1 MPEWAA
7 CREIKETTVMKLF
20 SRAEG
25 PGRRRSLV
33 GRLALSVGL
42 LLPVAASFGV
52 FAAVFS
58 SAPASAS
65 IPASE
70 ATGDVYVPVTPVR
83 VADTRANSGFQG
95 AGDTLS
101 SGQILTIRVAGLP
114 SDGVP
119 SNAVAVVL
127 NITAVDPSTAGYLTA
142 YAAGQTTPFAST
154 VNFIAGQTIANEA
167 TITLGNNGVTSGYV
181 SILNHVGLTDVV
193 VDVQGF
199 YLDAPALPVG
209 VYFPVSYPNP
219 VTGTLD
225 NAPIRV
231 LDTRQNSGQQ
241 DAGQTLGPDQQLTF
255 YPGTST
261 FAPSLTL
268 VPANAIAVVLNLT
281 EADSTASSFLTAWAT
296 GVAQPLASDVN
307 FLAGQTIANRVIVPY
322 NSATQTISVYNWAG
336 STDVVADLDGY
347 FADPPLGVEPTL
359 CPVTTAAANQTTL
372 SFTATGGTFTLNYN
386 GNTTGTIPYNAS
398 AAAVLSDL
406 QAAPTY
412 FPTTGVSA
420 TGGPLGTAPVVIT
433 YASGALTITGN
444 LAGLTGGTNTV
455 TTVALPAVY
464 PSTCPGF
471 YIGSYYYG
479 LTAPA
484 RIADTRANSGE
495 PYTLST
501 LGALSILDIDVPGD
515 VWGPATGYNAP
526 ANFDGVDVNVTV
538 TNTTGSSFLTIFPAQ
553 GGIGLA
559 QLTTYPT
566 SDINWVPGWIISN
579 GDIVTTVASFPF
591 TSMDVFNWS
600 GNVDVVVDVYGYFA
614 PI

>member
-1 MPEWAA
+1 
-7 CREIKETTVMKLF
+7 MKLF
-20 SRAEG
+20 SRGSAQG
-25 PGRRRSLV
+25 PGKRRSLA

-70 ATGDVYVPVTPVR
+70 AAGTTYFPVTPVR
-83 VADTRANSGFQG
+83 IADTRANSGFQG

-119 SNAVAVVL
+119 AGATAVVL
-127 NITAVDPSTAGYLTA
+127 NITAVNPSSAGYLTA
-142 YAAGQTTPFAST
+142 YASGQTTPFAST

-167 TITLGNNGVTSGYV
+167 TITLGNNGVTGGYV

-193 VDVQGF
+193 VDVQG
-199 YLDAPALPVG
+199 YYVATLSAL
-209 VYFPVSYPNP
+209 YFPVSYPNP
-219 VTGTLD
+219 VTGSLD

-261 FAPSLTL
+261 FAPNLTL
-268 VPANAIAVVLNLT
+268 VPDDATAVVLNLT

-322 NSATQTISVYNWAG
+322 NSTTQTISVYNWAG

-347 FADPPLGVEPTL
+347 FADSVLEPTL
-359 CPVTTAAANQTTL
+359 CPVTTATANQTTL

-433 YASGALTITGN
+433 YAEGALTITGN

-455 TTVALPAVY
+455 TTVSLPAVY

-471 YIGSYYYG
+471 YPGSFYYG

-515 VWGPATGYNAP
+515 VWGPATGFNAP
-526 ANFDGVDVNVTV
+526 ADYDGVDVNVTV
-538 TNTTGSSFLTIFPAQ
+538 TNTTASSFLTIFPAQ

-614 PI
+614 PVF

>member
-1 MPEWAA
+1 
-7 CREIKETTVMKLF
+7 MKLF

-322 NSATQTISVYNWAG
+322 DSTTQTISVYNWAG

-347 FADPPLGVEPTL
+347 FADSVLEPTL
-359 CPVTTAAANQTTL
+359 CPVTTATANQTTL

-433 YASGALTITGN
+433 YAEGALTITGN

-455 TTVALPAVY
+455 TTVSLPAVY

-471 YIGSYYYG
+471 YPGSFYYG

-515 VWGPATGYNAP
+515 VWGPATGFNAP
-526 ANFDGVDVNVTV
+526 ADYDGVDVNVTV
-538 TNTTGSSFLTIFPAQ
+538 TNTTASSFLTIFPAQ

-614 PI
+614 PVF

>member
-1 MPEWAA
+1 M
-7 CREIKETTVMKLF
+7 
-20 SRAEG
+20 
-25 PGRRRSLV
+25 
-33 GRLALSVGL
+33 ALSVGL

-52 FAAVFS
+52 FAAAFS

-70 ATGDVYVPVTPVR
+70 VGGTAYTPVTPTR
-83 VADTRANSGFQG
+83 IADTRANSGFQG

-101 SGQILTIRVAGLP
+101 SGQILTVRVAGLP
-114 SDGVP
+114 GDGIP
-119 SNAVAVVL
+119 IGATAVVL
-127 NITAVDPSTAGYLTA
+127 NITAVNPSNAGYLTA

-193 VDVQGF
+193 VDVQG
-199 YLDAPALPVG
+199 YYAPNGVSLRFNGQASAL
-209 VYFPVSYPNP
+209 YFPVSYPNP

-241 DAGQTLGPDQQLTF
+241 DAGQTLGPDQQITF

-261 FAPSLTL
+261 FAPNLTL
-268 VPANAIAVVLNLT
+268 VPANATAVVLNLT

-322 NSATQTISVYNWAG
+322 NSLTQTISVYNWAG

-347 FADPPLGVEPTL
+347 FSSNGLQPTL
-359 CPVTTAAANQTTL
+359 CPVTTPAENQTTL
-372 SFTATGGTFTLNYN
+372 SFTATGGTFTLTYN

-433 YASGALTITGN
+433 YAAGALTITGN

-471 YIGSYYYG
+471 YPGSFYYG

-515 VWGPATGYNAP
+515 VWGPATGFNVP
-526 ANFDGVDVNVTV
+526 ANDDGVDINVTV

-579 GDIVTTVASFPF
+579 GDIVTETASFPF
-591 TSMDVFNWS
+591 SSIDVFNWS
-600 GNVDVVVDVYGYFA
+600 GNVDVVVDVYGYYV

>member
-1 MPEWAA
+1 
-7 CREIKETTVMKLF
+7 
-20 SRAEG
+20 
-25 PGRRRSLV
+25 
-33 GRLALSVGL
+33 
-42 LLPVAASFGV
+42 
-52 FAAVFS
+52 
-58 SAPASAS
+58 
-65 IPASE
+65 
-70 ATGDVYVPVTPVR
+70 
-83 VADTRANSGFQG
+83 
-95 AGDTLS
+95 
-101 SGQILTIRVAGLP
+101 
-114 SDGVP
+114 
-119 SNAVAVVL
+119 
-127 NITAVDPSTAGYLTA
+127 
-142 YAAGQTTPFAST
+142 
-154 VNFIAGQTIANEA
+154 
-167 TITLGNNGVTSGYV
+167 
-181 SILNHVGLTDVV
+181 
-193 VDVQGF
+193 
-199 YLDAPALPVG
+199 
-209 VYFPVSYPNP
+209 
-219 VTGTLD
+219 
-225 NAPIRV
+225 
-231 LDTRQNSGQQ
+231 
-241 DAGQTLGPDQQLTF
+241 
-255 YPGTST
+255 
-261 FAPSLTL
+261 LTL
-268 VPANAIAVVLNLT
+268 VPDDATAVVLNLT

-322 NSATQTISVYNWAG
+322 DSTTQTISVYNWAG

-347 FADPPLGVEPTL
+347 FADSVLEPTL
-359 CPVTTAAANQTTL
+359 CPVTTATANQTTL

-433 YASGALTITGN
+433 YAEGALTITGN

-455 TTVALPAVY
+455 TTVSLPAVY

-471 YIGSYYYG
+471 YPGSFYYG

-515 VWGPATGYNAP
+515 VWGPATGFNAP
-526 ANFDGVDVNVTV
+526 ADYDGVDVNVTV
-538 TNTTGSSFLTIFPAQ
+538 TNTTASSFLTIFPAQ

-614 PI
+614 PVF

>member
-1 MPEWAA
+1 
-7 CREIKETTVMKLF
+7 MKLY
-20 SRAEG
+20 SRAQG
-25 PGRRRSLV
+25 AGRKRSLA

-70 ATGDVYVPVTPVR
+70 VGGTVYTAVTPVR
-83 VADTRANSGFQG
+83 IADTRANSGFQG

-114 SDGVP
+114 SDAVP
-119 SNAVAVVL
+119 IGATAVVL
-127 NITAVDPSTAGYLTA
+127 NITAVNPSTAGYLTA

-193 VDVQGF
+193 VDVQGYYAPPGVGPLPNHF
-199 YLDAPALPVG
+199 Y
-209 VYFPVSYPNP
+209 YPVSYPNP

-261 FAPSLTL
+261 FAPNLTL
-268 VPANAIAVVLNLT
+268 VPPNASAVVLNLT
-281 EADSTASSFLTAWAT
+281 EADATASSFLTAWGT
-296 GVAQPLASDVN
+296 GIAQPLASNVN
-307 FLAGQTIANRVIVPY
+307 FLAGQTVANRVIVPY
-322 NSATQTISVYNWAG
+322 NPATQTISVYNWAG

-347 FADPPLGVEPTL
+347 FSTGIATPTGSIEPTL
-359 CPVTTAAANQTTL
+359 CPATTAAANQTTL
-372 SFTATGGTFTLNYN
+372 SFTATGGTFTLTYN

-433 YASGALTITGN
+433 YAAGALTITGN
-444 LAGLTGGTNTV
+444 LGGLTGGTNTV

-464 PSTCPGF
+464 PSTCPQ
-471 YIGSYYYG
+471 YYPGSYYYG

-515 VWGPATGYNAP
+515 VWGPATGYNVP
-526 ANFDGVDVNVTV
+526 ANDDGVDVNVTV

-559 QLTTYPT
+559 QLTAHPT
-566 SDINWVPGWIISN
+566 SDINWVPGEIISN
-579 GDIVTTVASFPF
+579 GDLLTTAASFPF
-591 TSMDVFNWS
+591 TSIDVFNWS
-600 GNVDVVVDVYGYFA
+600 GNVDVVVDVYGYFV
-614 PI
+614 PVPF

>member
-1 MPEWAA
+1 M
-7 CREIKETTVMKLF
+7 MLF

-25 PGRRRSLV
+25 PGRKRSLV

-58 SAPASAS
+58 STPASAS

-70 ATGDVYVPVTPVR
+70 VGGTGYFPVTPVR
-83 VADTRANSGFQG
+83 IADTRANSGFQG

-119 SNAVAVVL
+119 AGATAVVL
-127 NITAVDPSTAGYLTA
+127 NITAVNPSSAGYLTA
-142 YAAGQTTPFAST
+142 YASGQTTPFAST

-167 TITLGNNGVTSGYV
+167 TITLGNNGVTGGYV

-193 VDVQGF
+193 VDVQG
-199 YLDAPALPVG
+199 YYVATLSAL
-209 VYFPVSYPNP
+209 YFPVSYPNP
-219 VTGTLD
+219 VTGSLD

-261 FAPSLTL
+261 FAPNLTL
-268 VPANAIAVVLNLT
+268 VPDDATAVVLNLT

-322 NSATQTISVYNWAG
+322 NSTTQTISVYNWAG

-347 FADPPLGVEPTL
+347 FADSVLEPTL
-359 CPVTTAAANQTTL
+359 CPVTTATANQTTL

-433 YASGALTITGN
+433 YAEGALTITGN

-455 TTVALPAVY
+455 TTVSLPAVY

-471 YIGSYYYG
+471 YPGSFYYG

-515 VWGPATGYNAP
+515 VWGPATGFNAP
-526 ANFDGVDVNVTV
+526 ADYDGVDVNVTV

-614 PI
+614 PVF

>member
-1 MPEWAA
+1 
-7 CREIKETTVMKLF
+7 MKLF
-20 SRAEG
+20 SRSSAAG
-25 PGRRRSLV
+25 PGRKRSLA

-70 ATGDVYVPVTPVR
+70 VGGTVYNSVTPNR
-83 VADTRANSGFQG
+83 IADTRANSGFQG

-114 SDGVP
+114 GDLVP
-119 SNAVAVVL
+119 AGATAVVL
-127 NITAVDPSTAGYLTA
+127 NITAVDPTNAGYLTA
-142 YAAGQTTPFAST
+142 YAAGQSTPFAST

-167 TITLGNNGVTSGYV
+167 TITLGNNGVTTGYV

-193 VDVQGF
+193 VDVQG
-199 YLDAPALPVG
+199 YYIQGAGSL
-209 VYFPVSYPNP
+209 YFPVSYPNP

-241 DAGQTLGPDQQLTF
+241 GAGQTLGPDQQLTF
-255 YPGTST
+255 FPSTST

-268 VPANAIAVVLNLT
+268 VPTNATAVVLNLT
-281 EADSTASSFLTAWAT
+281 EADSTAASFLTAWAT
-296 GVAQPLASDVN
+296 GVAQPLASNVN

-322 NSATQTISVYNWAG
+322 NPITKTISVYNWDG

-347 FADPPLGVEPTL
+347 FADPGFGVEPTL
-359 CPVTTAAANQTTL
+359 CSPTTGAVDQTTL
-372 SFTATGGTFTLNYN
+372 SFTAATGTFTLSWN
-386 GNTTGTIPYNAS
+386 GNTTGTIAEGTS
-398 AAAVLSDL
+398 AAGVLSDL
-406 QAAPTY
+406 EASPVFLPAA
-412 FPTTGVSA
+412 GSSA
-420 TGGPLGTAPVVIT
+420 VGGPTGTAPVIIT
-433 YASGALTITGN
+433 YSPAGGAITGSVV
-444 LAGLTGGTNTV
+444 GLVGGVNTII
-455 TTVALPAVY
+455 TVALPAVF
-464 PSTCPGF
+464 PTACPGF
-471 YIGSYYYG
+471 FPGSFYYG

-515 VWGPATGYNAP
+515 VWGPPTGFNVP

-553 GGIGLA
+553 GGLGLA
-559 QLTTYPT
+559 QLTAHPT

-579 GDIVTTVASFPF
+579 GDIVTSVASFPF
-591 TSMDVFNWS
+591 ASMDVFNWS
-600 GNVDVVVDVYGYFA
+600 GNVDVVVDVYGYFV
-614 PI
+614 PV

>member
-1 MPEWAA
+1 
-7 CREIKETTVMKLF
+7 
-20 SRAEG
+20 
-25 PGRRRSLV
+25 
-33 GRLALSVGL
+33 
-42 LLPVAASFGV
+42 
-52 FAAVFS
+52 
-58 SAPASAS
+58 
-65 IPASE
+65 
-70 ATGDVYVPVTPVR
+70 
-83 VADTRANSGFQG
+83 
-95 AGDTLS
+95 
-101 SGQILTIRVAGLP
+101 
-114 SDGVP
+114 
-119 SNAVAVVL
+119 
-127 NITAVDPSTAGYLTA
+127 
-142 YAAGQTTPFAST
+142 

-167 TITLGNNGVTSGYV
+167 TITLGNNGVTGGYV

-193 VDVQGF
+193 VDVQG
-199 YLDAPALPVG
+199 YYIPG
-209 VYFPVSYPNP
+209 GGSYYFPVSYKNP
-219 VTGTLD
+219 TTGSLD

-241 DAGQTLGPDQQLTF
+241 DAGQTLGPDQQITF
-255 YPGTST
+255 YPATST
-261 FAPSLTL
+261 FAPNKTL
-268 VPANAIAVVLNLT
+268 VPAGATAVVLNLT

-296 GVAQPLASDVN
+296 GAPQPLASNVN

-322 NSATQTISVYNWAG
+322 NSTTQTISVYNWAG

-347 FADPPLGVEPTL
+347 FSPAVAEPTS
-359 CPVTTAAANQTTL
+359 CSATTAAANQTTL

-420 TGGPLGTAPVVIT
+420 SGGPLGTAPVVIT
-433 YASGALTITGN
+433 YASGATIITGN
-444 LAGLTGGTNTV
+444 LGGLTGGTNTV

-464 PSTCPGF
+464 PSTCPQ
-471 YIGSYYYG
+471 YYPGSLYYG

-501 LGALSILDIDVPGD
+501 LGALSILDIQVPGD
-515 VWGPATGYNAP
+515 VWGPATGFNAP
-526 ANFDGVDVNVTV
+526 ANFDGVDINVTV
-538 TNTTGSSFLTIFPAQ
+538 TNTTGSSYLTIFPGQ

-559 QLTTYPT
+559 QLSAHKA

-591 TSMDVFNWS
+591 TSIDVFNWS

-614 PI
+614 PLPI

>member
-1 MPEWAA
+1 
-7 CREIKETTVMKLF
+7 MKLY
-20 SRAEG
+20 SRAQG
-25 PGRRRSLV
+25 AGRKRSLA

-70 ATGDVYVPVTPVR
+70 VGGTVYTAVTPVR
-83 VADTRANSGFQG
+83 IADTRANSGFQG

-119 SNAVAVVL
+119 ITATAVVL
-127 NITAVDPSTAGYLTA
+127 NITAVNPSSAGYLTA
-142 YAAGQTTPFAST
+142 YASGQTTPFAST

-167 TITLGNNGVTSGYV
+167 TITLGNNGVTGGYV

-193 VDVQGF
+193 VDVQG
-199 YLDAPALPVG
+199 YYVATLSAL
-209 VYFPVSYPNP
+209 YFPVSYPNP
-219 VTGTLD
+219 VTGSLD

-261 FAPSLTL
+261 FAPNLTL
-268 VPANAIAVVLNLT
+268 VPDDATAVVLNLT

-322 NSATQTISVYNWAG
+322 NSTTQTISVYNWAG

-347 FADPPLGVEPTL
+347 FSPAPLEPTL

-515 VWGPATGYNAP
+515 VWGPATGFNAP
-526 ANFDGVDVNVTV
+526 ANDDGVDINVTV
-538 TNTTGSSFLTIFPAQ
+538 TNTTAASFLTIFPAQ

-579 GDIVTTVASFPF
+579 GDIVTETASFPF
-591 TSMDVFNWS
+591 SSIDVFNWS
-600 GNVDVVVDVYGYFA
+600 GNVDVVVDVYGYFV
-614 PI
+614 PV

>member
-1 MPEWAA
+1 
-7 CREIKETTVMKLF
+7 MKLF

-25 PGRRRSLV
+25 PGRKRGLA
-33 GRLALSVGL
+33 GRVALSVGL

-52 FAAVFS
+52 FSAVFS
-58 SAPASAS
+58 AAPASAS

-70 ATGDVYVPVTPVR
+70 AAGTLYVPVTPAR
-83 VADTRANSGFQG
+83 IADTRANSGFQG

-119 SNAVAVVL
+119 ITATAVVL
-127 NITAVDPSTAGYLTA
+127 NITAVNPSSAGYLTA
-142 YAAGQTTPFAST
+142 YASGQTTPFAST

-193 VDVQGF
+193 VDVQGYYLPPAPGDGF
-199 YLDAPALPVG
+199 Y
-209 VYFPVSYPNP
+209 YPVSYPNP

-241 DAGQTLGPDQQLTF
+241 GAGETLGPDQQLTF
-255 YPGTST
+255 YPGTSS

-268 VPANAIAVVLNLT
+268 VPADTIAVVLNLT
-281 EADSTASSFLTAWAT
+281 EADSTAASFLTAWAT
-296 GVAQPLASDVN
+296 GGPQPLASDVN
-307 FLAGQTIANRVIVPY
+307 FLAGQTVANRVIVPY
-322 NSATQTISVYNWAG
+322 NTTTQTISVYNWAG

-347 FADPPLGVEPTL
+347 FAKFGGEATL
-359 CPVTTAAANQTTL
+359 CPVTTPAENQTTL
-372 SFTATGGTFTLNYN
+372 SFTATGGTFTLNYG

-433 YASGALTITGN
+433 YASGVLTITGN

-471 YIGSYYYG
+471 YPGSYYYG

-515 VWGPATGYNAP
+515 VWGPATGFNAP
-526 ANFDGVDVNVTV
+526 ADFDGVDVNVTV

-614 PI
+614 PVTI

>member
-1 MPEWAA
+1 M
-7 CREIKETTVMKLF
+7 MLF

-25 PGRRRSLV
+25 PGRKRSLV

-58 SAPASAS
+58 STPASAS

-70 ATGDVYVPVTPVR
+70 VGGTGYFPVTPVR
-83 VADTRANSGFQG
+83 IADTRANSGFQG

-119 SNAVAVVL
+119 AGATAVVL
-127 NITAVDPSTAGYLTA
+127 NITAVNPSSAGYLTA
-142 YAAGQTTPFAST
+142 YASGQTTPFAST

-167 TITLGNNGVTSGYV
+167 TITLGNNGVTGGYV

-193 VDVQGF
+193 VDVQG
-199 YLDAPALPVG
+199 YYVATLSAL
-209 VYFPVSYPNP
+209 YFPVSYPNP
-219 VTGTLD
+219 VTGSLD

-261 FAPSLTL
+261 FAPNLTL
-268 VPANAIAVVLNLT
+268 VPDDATAVVLNLT

-322 NSATQTISVYNWAG
+322 NSTTQTISVYNWAG

-347 FADPPLGVEPTL
+347 FADSVLEPTL
-359 CPVTTAAANQTTL
+359 CPVTTATANQTTL

-433 YASGALTITGN
+433 YAEGALTITGN

-455 TTVALPAVY
+455 TTVSLPAVY

-471 YIGSYYYG
+471 YPGSFYYG

-515 VWGPATGYNAP
+515 VWGPATGFNAP
-526 ANFDGVDVNVTV
+526 ADYDGVDVNVTV
-538 TNTTGSSFLTIFPAQ
+538 TNTTASSFLTIFPAQ

-614 PI
+614 PVF

>member
-1 MPEWAA
+1 
-7 CREIKETTVMKLF
+7 MKLF
-20 SRAEG
+20 SRAEA
-25 PGRRRSLV
+25 PGRRSSV
-33 GRLALSVGL
+33 AGRLALTVGL

-52 FAAVFS
+52 FSAVFS
-58 SAPASAS
+58 STPASAS

-70 ATGDVYVPVTPVR
+70 AAGGSDYFPVTPVR
-83 VADTRANSGFQG
+83 IADTRANSGFQG

-114 SDGVP
+114 GDGVP
-119 SNAVAVVL
+119 VTASAVVL
-127 NITAVDPSTAGYLTA
+127 NITAVDPTNAGYLTA
-142 YAAGQTTPFAST
+142 YASGQTTPFAST

-193 VDVQGF
+193 VDVQGY
-199 YLDAPALPVG
+199 YLPYMFAGGAL
-209 VYFPVSYPNP
+209 YYPVSYPNP

-261 FAPSLTL
+261 FAPNLTL
-268 VPANAIAVVLNLT
+268 VPSNAQAVVLNLT
-281 EADSTASSFLTAWAT
+281 EADATAASFLTAWAT

-307 FLAGQTIANRVIVPY
+307 FLAGQTLANRVIVPY
-322 NSATQTISVYNWAG
+322 NPTTQTISVYNWAG

-347 FADPPLGVEPTL
+347 FAPAPDFEPTL